1 MKTRA
6 AVVRGPGQRW
16 ELTEL
21 ELDEP
26 KAHEVLV
33 RVMACGLCHSDE
45 HVREGGPYRYP
56 MVGGHEG
63 AGVVEKVGP
72 SVSRV
77 REGDHICTS
86 WIPVCGH
93 CRYCST
99 GHQNMCDDGL
109 NAGTGMFLDGTF
121 RFHENGEDVGG
132 MCVLG
137 TFSQWMWSPRTRA
150 CRSTTTCRS
159 RWRRS
164 WRAG

>member
-6 AVVRGPGQRW
+6 AIVRGPGQAW
-16 ELTEL
+16 EVTEL

-26 KAHEVLV
+26 KEHEVLV

-72 SVSRV
+72 SVTRV
-77 REGDHICTS
+77 REGDHIWAS

-99 GHQNMCDDGL
+99 GHQNMCNDGL
-109 NAGTGMFLDGTF
+109 NAGTGMSLDGTF
-121 RFHENGEDVGG
+121 RFHENGEDIGG
-132 MCVLG
+132 MSC
-137 TFSQWMWSPRTRA
+137 SA
-150 CRSTTTCRS
+150 RS
-159 RWRRS
+159 RSGW
-164 WRAG
+164 

>member
-6 AVVRGPGQRW
+6 AVVRGPGQQW
-16 ELTEL
+16 EVTEL
-21 ELDEP
+21 DLDEP
-26 KAHEVLV
+26 KEHEVLV

-63 AGVVEKVGP
+63 AGVVEKAGP
-72 SVSRV
+72 SVTRV

-99 GHQNMCDDGL
+99 GHQNMCNDGL

-137 TFSQWMWSPRTRA
+137 TFSQWMVVPENSCVPIDEDLPFEIA
-150 CRSTTTCRS
+150 
-159 RWRRS
+159 
-164 WRAG
+164 ALVA